1 MEYLQEFLER
11 DLVPFVETRVTPL
24 TLLLFLLTVI
34 GAAVLGRVV
43 RTLTMR
49 LLAHRGGA
57 SEGVA
62 YAVGRIG
69 QYLILAGGVLFALD
83 NVGIDVTA
91 LAALGAV
98 ISVGIGFGLQNI
110 AQNFISGVILL
121 VERPVQKG
129 DFVQLGDTE
138 GSVAEIE
145 MRATRVITR
154 DGISVLVPNSKLIS
168 DEVRNLSAP
177 SSQNR
182 LRVEVGVAYG
192 SDTARVRD
200 TLLEVAAADP
210 RVLQDP
216 APLVLFQE
224 FGDSSLNF
232 ELCVWLADPQP
243 RPVVSSELR
252 FAIDRAFRERD
263 IAIPFPQRDLHL
275 VSGFEKLRETA

>member
-1 MEYLQEFLER
+1 VEWLGEFLEH
-11 DLVPFVETRVTPL
+11 DLVPFVDTKVTPL
-24 TLLLFLLTVI
+24 TLLLFVATVVA
-34 GAAVLGRVV
+34 AAVLGRLV
-43 RTLTMR
+43 RNLTMR
-49 LLAHRGGA
+49 VLAHRGGG
-57 SEGVA
+57 SEGAA

-69 QYLILAGGVLFALD
+69 QYLILVGGLLFALD
-83 NVGIDVTA
+83 NVGIDITA

-177 SSQNR
+177 SSDNR
-182 LRVEVGVAYG
+182 LRVAVGVAYG
-192 SDTARVRD
+192 SDTALVRE
-200 TLLEVAAADP
+200 TLLEVAARDD
-210 RVLQDP
+210 RVLDEP
-216 APLVLFQE
+216 APLVLFRE
-224 FGDSSLNF
+224 FGESALNF
-232 ELCVWLADPQP
+232 DLCVWLADPRP
-243 RPVVSSELR
+243 RPIVSSDLR

-263 IAIPFPQRDLHL
+263 ITIAFPQRDLHL
-275 VSGFEKLRETA
+275 VSGFDKLRETA